1 MVSLKVRVVARGARV
16 YPRARVRYEVRE
28 VDEITIRIHH
38 VDRRFRWV
46 SDPIIRERSLG
57 SSIKNT
63 LYSVEILFP

>member
-38 VDRRFRWV
+38 VDRRFR
-46 SDPIIRERSLG
+46 
-57 SSIKNT
+57 
-63 LYSVEILFP
+63 